1 MMPLNQQAGGI
12 NVEATFTAI
21 AIAFVLAFHII
32 PAVLHHRALNRRSK
46 EA

>member
-1 MMPLNQQAGGI
+1 M
-12 NVEATFTAI
+12 ETTFTI
-21 AIAFVLAFHII
+21 IGIVFLLAFHII

>member
-1 MMPLNQQAGGI
+1 MDT
-12 NVEATFTAI
+12 TFTI
-21 AIAFVLAFHII
+21 IGIVFVLAFHII

>member
-1 MMPLNQQAGGI
+1 MDT
-12 NVEATFTAI
+12 TFTI
-21 AIAFVLAFHII
+21 IGIVFLLAFHFI